1 MIQRNNIL
9 KYINFYLIF
18 TIIYY
23 FTGRYSWKIPSDL
36 KLIFYFIIIIIS
48 INIGYILRTGIP
60 RFNSRMRSKMDIKHK
75 YDKILLSKNANR
87 LFIVSCISIIFFQIM
102 WVQTVLGKFD
112 VFDAFSNIGQN
123 YYERLEF
130 STGNDKVFS
139 MQIRTLLWGL
149 TLYAYPIGF
158 YFFKQ
163 LTRKGKLLLF
173 ITIIIDVLVSL
184 NMGISKNIGDI
195 TLIFILCMLI
205 QKKYRFNTFGR
216 LRKVNNKG
224 KIILIVAL
232 FFSMFY
238 IIQMVRDSATNI
250 SSSKLLNPYSSF
262 ADVRSSTFYDIIFGN
277 SAITSLIDKIG
288 AYVSHGYT
296 GLAYALELPFHNTYG
311 LGFSRALIEYTDQ
324 YLGTSLQTQT
334 YPAMIEQVFG
344 WPNGVY
350 WPSAFTWFASAV
362 TFFGLPIIM
371 MIYGWILAGAEKRF
385 KKFQDVFSLA
395 LLTQLFIMGL
405 YLPANAQIFQSRAS
419 LFGTIFVSIAYI
431 LTRRR
436 IKRSE
441 ASK

>member
-1 MIQRNNIL
+1 MIQGNKIL
-9 KYINFYLIF
+9 KYVNLYLIF

-23 FTGRYSWKIPSDL
+23 FTGRYSWNIPSDP

-48 INIGYILRTGIP
+48 LNIGYILKMGIP
-60 RFNSRMRSKMDIKHK
+60 RVNSNTRNKMDIKYK
-75 YDKILLSKNANR
+75 YEKISFSKNTNI
-87 LFIVSCISIIFFQIM
+87 LFIVSCISIIFFQVM

-123 YYERLEF
+123 YYERLDF
-130 STGNDKVFS
+130 STGNNKVFS

-163 LTRKGKLLLF
+163 LTWRGKLLLF
-173 ITIIIDVLVSL
+173 ITILVDSLVSL

-195 TLIFILCMLI
+195 TLVFILCMLI
-205 QKKYRFNTFGR
+205 QKKYRLNSFGH
-216 LRKVNNKG
+216 LRKINKKW
-224 KIILIVAL
+224 KIMLTVTL

-238 IIQMVRDSATNI
+238 IIQMMRDSATNI
-250 SSSKLLNPYSSF
+250 SYSKAFNPYGSF
-262 ADVRSSTFYDIIFGN
+262 ADVRNFTFYDTIFGN
-277 SAITSLIDKIG
+277 TAITSLIDKIG
-288 AYVSHGYT
+288 VYVSHGYT
-296 GLAYALELPFHNTYG
+296 GLAYALELPFNNTYG
-311 LGFSRALIEYTDQ
+311 LGFSRALIEYADQ

-334 YPAMIEQVFG
+334 YPAMIEQVYG
-344 WPNGVY
+344 WPNGIY

-371 MIYGWILAGAEKRF
+371 MIYGWVLASVEKRF

-395 LLTQLFIMGL
+395 LLTQLFIMAL

-436 IKRSE
+436 VKRSE